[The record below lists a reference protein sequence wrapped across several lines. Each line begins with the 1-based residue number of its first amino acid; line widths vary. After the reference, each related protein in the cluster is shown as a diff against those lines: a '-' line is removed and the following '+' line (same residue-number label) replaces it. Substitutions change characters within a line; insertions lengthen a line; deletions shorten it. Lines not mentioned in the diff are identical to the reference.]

1 MPGTILRIFLLIIFS
16 GQVLAARTP
25 HRPTVRELGIVIG
38 SLPTGSY
45 NAITDVA
52 GVRVGHATIIHGE
65 SIRTGVTAVLPHGGN
80 LFLEKVEGAVEVFNG
95 FGKLA
100 GSTQVNELGQIETP
114 IILTSTL
121 SVPRAA
127 DAVISYML
135 NLPGM
140 ENVFSINPLVAETND
155 WWLNDIRARAVEPQD
170 VYDAIERASSGP
182 VEQGSV
188 GAGTATRCL
197 GFKGGI
203 GSASRVAALGGQT
216 YTLGALVQSNFG
228 GSLTING
235 VHVGAKMNRSGESG
249 RGSCIIVIA
258 TDAPLGHRNLGR
270 LARRSF
276 AAMARTGA
284 DFSNGS
290 GDYAIAF
297 TTHPDF
303 RTSSSGG
310 PLSGARRHLNNS
322 AMDPLFTAC
331 AEAVEEAIV
340 SSLVAATTVSG
351 REGHSVEALNLEK
364 LKAVLRAA
372 GQN

>member
-1 MPGTILRIFLLIIFS
+1 MRSVLIQMLLASLFCW
-16 GQVLAARTP
+16 QVLPARTP
-25 HRPTVRELGIVIG
+25 PRPTARELGIVIG
-38 SLPTGSY
+38 GLPPGSL

-52 GVRVGHATIIHGE
+52 DVRVGHTTIIRGE
-65 SIRTGVTAVLPHGGN
+65 NIRTGVTAILPHGGN
-80 LFLEKVEGAVEVFNG
+80 LFREKVEGAVEVFNG

-100 GSTQVNELGQIETP
+100 GSTQVNELGKIETP
-114 IILTSTL
+114 IILTNTL

-135 NLPGM
+135 KLPGM
-140 ENVFSINPLVAETND
+140 EHVFSINPLVAETND
-155 WWLNDIRARAVEPQD
+155 WWLNDIRARAVEPED
-170 VYDAIERASSGP
+170 VYAAIERASSGP
-182 VEQGSV
+182 VELGSV

-203 GSASRVAALGGQT
+203 GSASRVVEICGQT

-235 VHVGAKMNRSGESG
+235 IRVGDKMKSSGETRG
-249 RGSCIIVIA
+249 GSCIIVIA
-258 TDAPLGHRNLGR
+258 TDAPVEHRNLCR

-297 TTHPDF
+297 SNHPDF
-303 RTSSSGG
+303 RQQSPGNPFSQ
-310 PLSGARRHLNNS
+310 ARRSLNNS
-322 AMDPLFTAC
+322 AMDLLFTAC
-331 AEAVEEAIV
+331 AEAAEEAII
-340 SSLVAATTVSG
+340 SSLAAATTVTG
-351 REGHSVEALNLEK
+351 RDGHRVEALNPEK
-364 LKAVLRAA
+364 LKGVLLPGR
-372 GQN
+372 